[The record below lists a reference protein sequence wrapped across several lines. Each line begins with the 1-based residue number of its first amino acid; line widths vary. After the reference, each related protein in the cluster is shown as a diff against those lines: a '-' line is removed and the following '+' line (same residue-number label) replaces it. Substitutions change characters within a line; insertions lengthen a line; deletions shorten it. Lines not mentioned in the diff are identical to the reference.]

1 MRRSVTCLQI
11 IVLFVAAP
19 IHAQQPAVTSSTP
32 ASIEPPGGE
41 HMQFEL
47 RAEGV
52 QIYSCVAEN
61 GKPGWKFLGPEAKL
75 TTSAGN
81 PAGSHSSGPTWKLAD
96 GSEVKGSMAA
106 SKPAPDNG
114 SIPWLLVRVVS
125 HTGVG
130 KLSSAEYV
138 TRTDTKGGVAPQTG
152 CDDGHL
158 GTSQRVPYSAIYRFY
173 GK

>member
-1 MRRSVTCLQI
+1 LRRVVTCLQI

-19 IHAQQPAVTSSTP
+19 IHAQQPAVNSSTS
-32 ASIEPPGGE
+32 ASIEPPNGE
-41 HMQFEL
+41 RMLFEVQ
-47 RAEGV
+47 AEGV
-52 QIYSCVAEN
+52 QTYSCVVEN

-75 TTSAGN
+75 TTLTGET
-81 PAGSHSSGPTWKLAD
+81 AGSHSSGPTWKLAD

-106 SKPAPDNG
+106 SKPAPEEG

-125 HTGVG
+125 RAGVG

-138 TRTDTKGGVAPQTG
+138 TRTNTKGGVAPQTG
-152 CDDGHL
+152 CDDRHL
-158 GTSQRVPYSAIYRFY
+158 GTSRRVPYSAIYRFY